1 MGGMT
6 LKKKIII
13 GICVSLVL
21 LIGFGI
27 YHSKANSGQFTNR
40 VNFDIK
46 LPKSQGIIEVYYNYD
61 TDYYILQYDAA
72 HFKKVLAMDIWW
84 RRDDN
89 MVKQFNDLVT
99 VLNEWAYLHENS
111 APLLD
116 PEDPRYEYTS
126 PFKDYPIDID
136 TIDKYHYK
144 KIKNNSRMLLLMDED
159 KQIVYVVAYL
169 AAF

>member
-1 MGGMT
+1 MKGIGGMT

-89 MVKQFNDLVT
+89 MVKQFNDLVAK
-99 VLNEWAYLHENS
+99 LNSLAEVNKK
-111 APLLD
+111 PN
-116 PEDPRYEYTS
+116 
-126 PFKDYPIDID
+126 PFVDYPIDID

-144 KIKNNSRMLLLMDED
+144 KKPNDSRMLLLMDED

>member
-1 MGGMT
+1 MT

-13 GICVSLVL
+13 GIYVSLVL

-89 MVKQFNDLVT
+89 MVKQFNDLVAK
-99 VLNEWAYLHENS
+99 LNSLAEVNKK
-111 APLLD
+111 PN
-116 PEDPRYEYTS
+116 
-126 PFKDYPIDID
+126 PFVDYPIDID

-144 KIKNNSRMLLLMDED
+144 KKPNDSRMLLLMDED

>member
-89 MVKQFNDLVT
+89 MVKQFNDLVAK
-99 VLNEWAYLHENS
+99 LNSLAEVNKK
-111 APLLD
+111 PN
-116 PEDPRYEYTS
+116 
-126 PFKDYPIDID
+126 PFVDYPIDID

-144 KIKNNSRMLLLMDED
+144 KKPNDSRMLLLMDED

>member
-1 MGGMT
+1 MKGLGGVT
-6 LKKKIII
+6 LKKKIIM

-89 MVKQFNDLVT
+89 MVKQFNDLAAK
-99 VLNEWAYLHENS
+99 LNSLAEVNKK
-111 APLLD
+111 P
-116 PEDPRYEYTS
+116 S
-126 PFKDYPIDID
+126 PFTDYSIDID

-144 KIKNNSRMLLLMDED
+144 KKPNDSRMLLLMDED

>member
-89 MVKQFNDLVT
+89 MVKQFNDLVAK
-99 VLNEWAYLHENS
+99 LNSLAGVNKK
-111 APLLD
+111 PN
-116 PEDPRYEYTS
+116 
-126 PFKDYPIDID
+126 PFVDYPIDID

-144 KIKNNSRMLLLMDED
+144 KKPNDSRMLLLMDED

>member
-1 MGGMT
+1 MT

-89 MVKQFNDLVT
+89 MVKQFNDLVAK
-99 VLNEWAYLHENS
+99 LNSLAEVNKK
-111 APLLD
+111 PN
-116 PEDPRYEYTS
+116 
-126 PFKDYPIDID
+126 PFVDYPIDID

-144 KIKNNSRMLLLMDED
+144 KKPNDSRMLLLMDED

>member
-13 GICVSLVL
+13 GIYVSLVL

-89 MVKQFNDLVT
+89 MVKQFNDLVAK
-99 VLNEWAYLHENS
+99 LNSLAEVNKK
-111 APLLD
+111 PN
-116 PEDPRYEYTS
+116 
-126 PFKDYPIDID
+126 PFVDYPIDID

-144 KIKNNSRMLLLMDED
+144 KKPNDSRMLLLMDED